1 LSITV
6 KMSPGSLP
14 GGIVTSSL
22 FPLGGR
28 TKMVCAEEAVF
39 SGIAKV

>member
-1 LSITV
+1 MTV
-6 KMSPGSLP
+6 KRSPGSLP
-14 GGIVTSSL
+14 GGIVTSIL

-28 TKMVCAEEAVF
+28 TKIVCAEEAVV